1 MDSLIDI
8 AAARALVADAA
19 LWPRVRDFL
28 WDFAPQVH
36 ESWLDSSVVRWLGGS
51 ADIQPSNHRTTEPPN
66 HPTTE
71 PPNHPTTES
80 PNHPTTQPPN
90 HRTNKYIL
98 STLGIEPCFHAFPK
112 DDWSRLVLL
121 DGQTLE
127 LIVKWLGALA
137 CAEDLRRVTD
147 GKAVRELKAALPGI
161 YPEVFGYTAYFAR
174 TDSLRGDEE
183 TQSEEVPDAGGRPS
197 IVENVVSA
205 GLSIVDSLLAD
216 VPSPLAARFRF
227 KLPKSL
233 CASASPRLKK
243 ETCGTVVAKL
253 LKLKFPEAYRL
264 CC

>member
-28 WDFAPQVH
+28 WDFAPSIH
-36 ESWLDSSVVRWLGGS
+36 PSWLEELESLKFGGS
-51 ADIQPSNHRTTEPPN
+51 TPQTIKLSNYQTI
-66 HPTTE
+66 
-71 PPNHPTTES
+71 
-80 PNHPTTQPPN
+80 
-90 HRTNKYIL
+90 KLFIL

-147 GKAVRELKAALPGI
+147 GKAVRELKTALPGI

-174 TDSLRGDEE
+174 TDSLRSDEE
-183 TQSEEVPDAGGRPS
+183 TRREEVPDAGGRPS

-205 GLSIVDSLLAD
+205 GLSIVDSLLVD

-243 ETCGTVVAKL
+243 ETCGAVVAKL

>member
-1 MDSLIDI
+1 MDRMIDI

-36 ESWLDSSVVRWLGGS
+36 ESWLGSLVVRWLGSS
-51 ADIQPSNHRTTEPPN
+51 ADIQPPN

-71 PPNHPTTES
+71 PL
-80 PNHPTTQPPN
+80 N

-137 CAEDLRRVTD
+137 CAEDLRHVTD

-161 YPEVFGYTAYFAR
+161 YPEAFGYTAYFAR
-174 TDSLRGDEE
+174 TDSLRSDEE
-183 TQSEEVPDAGGRPS
+183 TRREEVPDAGGRPS

-243 ETCGTVVAKL
+243 ETCGAVVAKL

>member
-1 MDSLIDI
+1 MSQIEKNPGANRDPAETRLRVEW
-8 AAARALVADAA
+8 AASNGPFAR
-19 LWPRVRDFL
+19 
-28 WDFAPQVH
+28 
-36 ESWLDSSVVRWLGGS
+36 
-51 ADIQPSNHRTTEPPN
+51 
-66 HPTTE
+66 
-71 PPNHPTTES
+71 
-80 PNHPTTQPPN
+80 TTQPPN

-174 TDSLRGDEE
+174 TDSLRSDEE
-183 TQSEEVPDAGGRPS
+183 TRREEVPDAGGRPS
-197 IVENVVSA
+197 VVENVVSA
-205 GLSIVDSLLAD
+205 GLSIVDSLLVD

-227 KLPKSL
+227 KLPKSP

-243 ETCGTVVAKL
+243 ETCGAVVAKL

>member
-28 WDFAPQVH
+28 WDFAPSIH
-36 ESWLDSSVVRWLGGS
+36 PSWLEEVESLKMKGFNPQ
-51 ADIQPSNHRTTEPPN
+51 AIKLSNYQTI
-66 HPTTE
+66 
-71 PPNHPTTES
+71 
-80 PNHPTTQPPN
+80 
-90 HRTNKYIL
+90 KLFIL

-137 CAEDLRRVTD
+137 CAENLRRVTD

-174 TDSLRGDEE
+174 TGSQRNDEE
-183 TQSEEVPDAGGRPS
+183 MLRDEGPDAGSRPS

-205 GLSIVDSLLAD
+205 GLSIVDSLLAG

-233 CASASPRLKK
+233 CTSASPRLKN
-243 ETCGTVVAKL
+243 ETCGAVVTKL

>member
-8 AAARALVADAA
+8 AAARTLVADAA

-36 ESWLDSSVVRWLGGS
+36 ESWLGSSVVRWLGGS
-51 ADIQPSNHRTTEPPN
+51 ADIQPSNHRTTE
-66 HPTTE
+66 
-71 PPNHPTTES
+71 
-80 PNHPTTQPPN
+80 PPN

-112 DDWSRLVLL
+112 DDWSRLILL

-147 GKAVRELKAALPGI
+147 GKVVRELKAALPGI

-183 TQSEEVPDAGGRPS
+183 AQREEGLDAGSRPS
-197 IVENVVSA
+197 IAENVVSA
-205 GLSIVDSLLAD
+205 GLSIADSLLAD
-216 VPSPLAARFRF
+216 VPSPLLSRFRF
-227 KLPKSL
+227 KLPKSF
-233 CASASPRLKK
+233 CASAAPRLKK

>member
-8 AAARALVADAA
+8 AAARDLVADAA

-36 ESWLDSSVVRWLGGS
+36 ESWLGSLVVRWLGSS
-51 ADIQPSNHRTTEPPN
+51 ADIQPSNHRTTE
-66 HPTTE
+66 
-71 PPNHPTTES
+71 
-80 PNHPTTQPPN
+80 PPN

-127 LIVKWLGALA
+127 LIVKWLGGLV

-147 GKAVRELKAALPGI
+147 GKSVRELKAALPGI

-174 TDSLRGDEE
+174 TDSLRRDAE
-183 TQSEEVPDAGGRPS
+183 TQREEGPDADSRPS
-197 IVENVVSA
+197 IVENVVSV
-205 GLSIVDSLLAD
+205 GLSIVDSLIAD

-233 CASASPRLKK
+233 CAPAAPRLRK
-243 ETCGTVVAKL
+243 ETCGAVVAKL

>member
-8 AAARALVADAA
+8 AAARSLVADAA

-28 WDFAPQVH
+28 WDFAPSIH
-36 ESWLDSSVVRWLGGS
+36 PSWLEEVESLKMKGFNPQ
-51 ADIQPSNHRTTEPPN
+51 AIKLSNYQTI
-66 HPTTE
+66 
-71 PPNHPTTES
+71 
-80 PNHPTTQPPN
+80 
-90 HRTNKYIL
+90 KLFIL

-112 DDWSRLVLL
+112 DDWSRLILL

-137 CAEDLRRVTD
+137 CAGELRRVTD
-147 GKAVRELKAALPGI
+147 GKTVRELKSALPGI

-174 TDSLRGDEE
+174 IDSQRRGAE
-183 TQSEEVPDAGGRPS
+183 TQGEESPDAGSRPS
-197 IVENVVSA
+197 IAENVVSA
-205 GLSIVDSLLAD
+205 GLSVVDSLLAD
-216 VPSPLAARFRF
+216 VPSPVLSRFRF

-233 CASASPRLKK
+233 CAPAAPRLRK
-243 ETCGTVVAKL
+243 ETCGAVVAKL

>member
-28 WDFAPQVH
+28 WDFAPSIH
-36 ESWLDSSVVRWLGGS
+36 PSWLEELESLKFGGS
-51 ADIQPSNHRTTEPPN
+51 TPQTIKLSNYQTI
-66 HPTTE
+66 
-71 PPNHPTTES
+71 
-80 PNHPTTQPPN
+80 
-90 HRTNKYIL
+90 KLFIL

-112 DDWSRLVLL
+112 DDWSRLILL

-127 LIVKWLGALA
+127 LIVKWLGALT

-147 GKAVRELKAALPGI
+147 GKTVRALKAALPGI

-174 TDSLRGDEE
+174 IDSQRRDAEAQGEE
-183 TQSEEVPDAGGRPS
+183 SLDAGSRPS
-197 IVENVVSA
+197 IAEKVVSD

-216 VPSPLAARFRF
+216 VPSPILSRFRF
-227 KLPKSL
+227 KLPKSF
-233 CASASPRLKK
+233 CASAAPRLKK
-243 ETCGTVVAKL
+243 ESCGAVVAKL

>member
-1 MDSLIDI
+1 MIDI
-8 AAARALVADAA
+8 AAARVLVADAA

-36 ESWLDSSVVRWLGGS
+36 ESWLGSLVDRWLGSS
-51 ADIQPSNHRTTEPPN
+51 ADIQPPN

-71 PPNHPTTES
+71 PPNHPTT
-80 PNHPTTQPPN
+80 QPPN
-90 HRTNKYIL
+90 HRTSKYIL

-127 LIVKWLGALA
+127 LIVKWLGALV
-137 CAEDLRRVTD
+137 CVGELRRVTD
-147 GKAVRELKAALPGI
+147 GKTVRALKAALPGI

-174 TDSLRGDEE
+174 IDSQRRDAEA
-183 TQSEEVPDAGGRPS
+183 QSEESPDAGSQPS
-197 IVENVVSA
+197 LAENVVSA

-216 VPSPLAARFRF
+216 VPSPLLSRFKF

-233 CASASPRLKK
+233 CASAPPRLKK
-243 ETCGTVVAKL
+243 ETCGAVVAKL